1 MFTFEDTTAMP
12 VCGRTGAEDFR
23 SASVVA
29 GMREDAS
36 AATPISV
43 TGGTDKCLKI
53 NYIEVTGR
61 DGSF

>member
-36 AATPISV
+36 AVTPISV
-43 TGGTDKCLKI
+43 TGGADKCFNI
-53 NYIEVTGR
+53 NNIGVTRR